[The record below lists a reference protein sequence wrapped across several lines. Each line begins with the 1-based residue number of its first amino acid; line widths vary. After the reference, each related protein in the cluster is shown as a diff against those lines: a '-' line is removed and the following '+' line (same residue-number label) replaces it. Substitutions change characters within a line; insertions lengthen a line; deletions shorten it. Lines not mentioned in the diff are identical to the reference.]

1 MSLFYISRPSGGEG
15 VVLAERESMIY
26 GPARM
31 AITKSVVLHVA
42 RLARL
47 ELDSSEVP
55 GLEADLRRIVEYVD
69 ELSSVNTDGVEPTA
83 HVAVAEAPL
92 RADRVVPGLPR
103 EAALAAAP
111 RAIDG
116 SFAVPGFVDES

>member
-1 MSLFYISRPSGGEG
+1 M
-15 VVLAERESMIY
+15 LAEREGMIY

-47 ELDSSEVP
+47 ELDPDEVP
-55 GLEADLRRIVEYVD
+55 GLEQDLRRIVEYVD
-69 ELSSVNTDGVEPTA
+69 ELAGVDTRGVVPTA
-83 HVAVAEAPL
+83 HIAVTQAPL
-92 RADRVVPGLPR
+92 RTDAVTPGLPR
-103 EAALAAAP
+103 EAALAEAP

-116 SFAVPGFVDES
+116 SFAVPAFVDEA